1 MLQGKNISLFS
12 GHTLIESGRVFLNMI
27 INGTLSYVTK
37 YMCNVWPWSLLSIHP
52 VGAKYLDVCYQ
63 VKTARLI

>member
-52 VGAKYLDVCYQ
+52 VGAKD
-63 VKTARLI
+63 